1 LTVSEKAVGSSSTRR
16 DVLKLAGAAALG
28 VAGTAAALGGATRVK
43 AAGSGATIA
52 WIYNPQR
59 LQSGHLA
66 PNAEVTIGPFLY
78 PGTTFDSTNYYG
90 IVGNLTA
97 MRWQGKNG
105 WLTARP
111 SGTPFQP
118 GTQAIDLHFGGKVA
132 AWTNFFMTV
141 FGFDN
146 PGHTS
151 DGMFIIRNGPIA
163 TDWEVDLL
171 GFLNID
177 Q

>member
-1 LTVSEKAVGSSSTRR
+1 MTERTADPKSSRR
-16 DVLKLAGAAALG
+16 EILKIGGAAALG
-28 VAGTAAALGGATRVK
+28 AAGLAAMGTRGVK

-59 LQSGHLA
+59 LTSGHLA
-66 PNAEVTIGPFLY
+66 SNAEVVIGPFLY

-97 MRWQGKNG
+97 MNWKGKDG

-111 SGTPFQP
+111 NTTPFQP
-118 GTQAIDLHFGGKVA
+118 GTQAIDLHFGGKVK

-141 FGFDN
+141 FGFE
-146 PGHTS
+146 GGGGSQS
-151 DGMFIIRNGPIA
+151 DGKFIIRNGPIP
-163 TDWEVDLL
+163 TDYEVDLL

>member
-1 LTVSEKAVGSSSTRR
+1 MSERTIDQKSTRR
-16 DVLKLAGAAALG
+16 QMLKLGGAAALG
-28 VAGTAAALGGATRVK
+28 AAGLAAVSTNRVK

-52 WIYNPQR
+52 WIYNPQQ
-59 LQSGHLA
+59 LASGHLA
-66 PNAEVTIGPFLY
+66 PNAEVVIGPFLY

-97 MRWQGKNG
+97 MNWKGKDG
-105 WLTARP
+105 WMSARP
-111 SGTPFQP
+111 NATPFL
-118 GTQAIDLHFGGKVA
+118 GATSAIDLHFGGRVK

-141 FGFDN
+141 FGFE
-146 PGHTS
+146 GGGGLS

-163 TDWEVDLL
+163 TDYAVDLL